1 MAYLL
6 SAMLVKPGEKL
17 ALLMHNTLLKD
28 LQSENT
34 FTRLIALEMLR
45 YFLNEDL
52 ILDALPLIKKLLK
65 DKLSAIR
72 KKTLL
77 ILYTI
82 FEMYP
87 R

>member
-28 LQSENT
+28 LRSENT

-52 ILDALPLIKKLLK
+52 ISDAMSTLKKLLK

-77 ILYTI
+77 ILYSI
-82 FEMYP
+82 SQINP

>member
-28 LQSENT
+28 LQAENT
-34 FTRLIALEMLR
+34 FTKIIALSMLR
-45 YFLNEDL
+45 YFFNEDL
-52 ILDALPLIKKLLK
+52 IRDATGLVRKLLK
-65 DKLSAIR
+65 DKLGAIR
-72 KKTLL
+72 RKSYLVMFNIYQL
-77 ILYTI
+77 
-82 FEMYP
+82 YP

>member
-28 LQSENT
+28 LQAENT
-34 FTRLIALEMLR
+34 FTKIIALSMLR

-52 ILDALPLIKKLLK
+52 IRDATGLVRKLLK
-65 DKLSAIR
+65 DKLGAIR
-72 KKTLL
+72 RKSYLVMFNIYQL
-77 ILYTI
+77 
-82 FEMYP
+82 YP